1 MNTYRIIYGGQEI
14 IEAENEAHAYV
25 RLYTK
30 LCDLMLGG
38 ELGLIVSINEAPR
51 APVTD
56 DVSPFAVWLKEALG
70 EDDEP

>member
-1 MNTYRIIYGGQEI
+1 MNTYRMIYGGQEM

-30 LCDLMLGG
+30 LCDLMLRG
-38 ELGLIVSINEAPR
+38 ELGLIVGTTEAQSGP
-51 APVTD
+51 D
-56 DVSPFAVWLKEALG
+56 GLPFSVWLNEEPG